1 MGVCVDGDG
10 TLLAFP
16 KRSWQV
22 ERLRS
27 LGRRPLRDILQTA
40 RGGPRQFASEG
51 TQKMSGSMIRSAIV
65 LGSLSLVGPFAI
77 DMYLPAMPTIAAD
90 LGVGETSVQATIT
103 SYFVAFGI
111 AQLVYGPWA
120 DQSGRKL
127 PVYAGVGIFLLASIG
142 AALAG
147 TVGELTTWRFFQG
160 LGGAVLMVVPRAIIR
175 DMHTGA
181 EATRLMALI
190 MLVISVSPMLAPLAG
205 SAVLALSSWRAVFG
219 VLAAAAM
226 ISLAMTATLLPET
239 LPPERRVR
247 VNFASLMQGVR
258 ILITDPGFMGL
269 TFIGAFGM
277 ASFFVF
283 LASASFVYIGQFGLS
298 PTGFSI
304 AFAINAAGFFMASQF
319 AGPLAAR
326 IGLARTIRLGTGVFA
341 GLSLMLLALLVAGV
355 DSLPMVVGL
364 LLLANAGLGLVIPT
378 TMVMALDD
386 HGEFAGL
393 ASSLGGTLQ
402 MLTGGVMI
410 VVASPFFDGTATP
423 MVAVIALCGVV
434 AFGLT
439 AATLRR
445 EATPAD

>member
-1 MGVCVDGDG
+1 
-10 TLLAFP
+10 
-16 KRSWQV
+16 
-22 ERLRS
+22 
-27 LGRRPLRDILQTA
+27 
-40 RGGPRQFASEG
+40 
-51 TQKMSGSMIRSAIV
+51 MSASMIRSAIV

-77 DMYLPAMPTIAAD
+77 DMYLPAMPSIASD
-90 LGVGETSVQATIT
+90 LGVSDTSVQATIT

-127 PVYAGVGIFLLASIG
+127 PIYVGVGLFLLASVG
-142 AALAG
+142 ATFAG
-147 TVGELTTWRFFQG
+147 TVTELTVWRFFQG

-175 DMHTGA
+175 DLHTGA

-205 SAVLALSSWRAVFG
+205 SAVLGLANWRAVFG
-219 VLAAAAM
+219 LLAAAAL
-226 ISLAMTATLLPET
+226 ISLTMTAALLPET
-239 LPPERRVR
+239 LPPERRIR
-247 VNFASLMQGVR
+247 VNVASLIRGMR

-269 TFIGAFGM
+269 TFIAAFGM
-277 ASFFVF
+277 ASFLVF
-283 LASASFVYIGQFGLS
+283 LASASFVYMDQFGLS

-304 AFAINAAGFFMASQF
+304 AFAINAAGFFAASQF
-319 AGPLAAR
+319 AGPLASR

-341 GLSLMLLALLVAGV
+341 SLTLALLAFSLAGAA
-355 DSLPMVVGL
+355 SLAIVVSL

-378 TMVMALDD
+378 TMVMALED

-410 VVASPFFDGTATP
+410 VAASPFFDGTATP

-439 AATLRR
+439 LVTLRR
-445 EATPAD
+445 VAIPAK